1 MLKWLAAPAFDQWSI
16 WTPQMIGALLGEKLQ
31 WKGFVKANSF
41 QKANFTHTQHLA
53 LKSYFPIQD
62 YLFIVSKPHS
72 HTWTKD
78 KKRSEP
84 INIQTTLTH
93 QE

>member
-1 MLKWLAAPAFDQWSI
+1 
-16 WTPQMIGALLGEKLQ
+16 MIGALLGEKLQ

-72 HTWTKD
+72 HT
-78 KKRSEP
+78 
-84 INIQTTLTH
+84 
-93 QE
+93 